1 MMMPLSAPSCSVLL
15 ACWKFSSHSY
25 AYQHLLTYFRQKES
39 GQLKHYKYYLCLN
52 PPCFDWGRL
61 GSAQT
66 NTKGG
71 TSDLQQTGRQAVSNS
86 SDFGNRY
93 SHHLVLLSRATLW
106 RPVLLWAKNDFFLL
120 FLKESE
126 MISETLRT
134 PDLFHS
140 KPRGAYK
147 DMLPVFY
154 SAITLR

>member
-1 MMMPLSAPSCSVLL
+1 MPLSAPSCSVLL
-15 ACWKFSSHSY
+15 ACWNFSSHSY

-71 TSDLQQTGRQAVSNS
+71 TSDLQQTGRQAVSNG

-93 SHHLVLLSRATLW
+93 SHRLVLLSRATLR
-106 RPVLLWAKNDFFLL
+106 RPVLLWAKKDFFYYFWKKAKWYLKHSEHQICSIPNPEEHIKTC
-120 FLKESE
+120 FLYFTVLSLCN
-126 MISETLRT
+126 SL
-134 PDLFHS
+134 
-140 KPRGAYK
+140 
-147 DMLPVFY
+147 
-154 SAITLR
+154 